1 MDHEAWLRK
10 SETLLT
16 DVKEWR
22 KAHPKATFVE
32 SEDEVHRRI
41 MQLEAHLLRDAAEES
56 SSREWGKETDG
67 ERPSCPNCQVPLQ
80 ARGKHSRSLQG
91 NGAKLSRSLGP
102 MEPVPSAARVFSPW
116 MRNWPY
122 LPVRLLL
129 GNRAISRSW
138 GVGCPFAARVESL
151 KTSLGFT

>member
-10 SETLLT
+10 SEKILT

-32 SEDEVHRRI
+32 IEDEVHRRM

-67 ERPSCPNCQVPLQ
+67 EPPSCPNCQVPLQ
-80 ARGKHSRSLQG
+80 ARGKHSRSRAVEM
-91 NGAKLSRSLGP
+91 GAKLSR
-102 MEPVPSAARVFSPW
+102 
-116 MRNWPY
+116 
-122 LPVRLLL
+122 
-129 GNRAISRSW
+129 
-138 GVGCPFAARVESL
+138 
-151 KTSLGFT
+151 